1 MHCRDAY
8 TIGRALAGVQNL
20 SYRRSL
26 PNCLP
31 ATRSCCIATTRT
43 RAFNTAAT
51 RMRILDALTF
61 EWRER

>member
-51 RMRILDALTF
+51 
-61 EWRER
+61 